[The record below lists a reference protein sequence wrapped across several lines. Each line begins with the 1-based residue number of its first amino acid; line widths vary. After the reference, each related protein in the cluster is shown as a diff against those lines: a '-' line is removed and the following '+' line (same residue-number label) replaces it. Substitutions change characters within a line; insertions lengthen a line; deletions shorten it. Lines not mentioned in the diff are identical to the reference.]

1 MVTLALQPSE
11 RFTLRQLLRWPGE
24 LYLGEHGAR
33 NRQLTGTL
41 ASIAIHSL
49 LLWALLVRFNIIGP
63 NTQSDHYGAMQLL
76 QLQTRDA
83 DPGADAGSTAAPAPA
98 SELSDE
104 TSVQETALDTVVD
117 TSVTPIWAV
126 PTAAP
131 TEPVAAPAQQGGIG
145 SSSYDPYAGA
155 ALVRRVES
163 DPSAM
168 LSGPVTATT
177 VGATP
182 ALALPPPDR
191 RSKLFELDKRAFA
204 AFRAEV
210 MRLLAGV
217 SGTVG
222 LRVRVGP
229 DGAVVEAQPRK
240 GSLTPEQQA
249 SVARLIIGR
258 ALFYLSQPTAD
269 SAVIDLP
276 KLDLDA

>member
-11 RFTLRQLLRWPGE
+11 RLTLRQLLRWPGE

-41 ASIAIHSL
+41 ASVAVHSL
-49 LLWALLVRFNIIGP
+49 LLWALLVRFNVIGP
-63 NTQSDHYGAMQLL
+63 NSQADHYGAMQLM
-76 QLQTRDA
+76 QLQTGDA
-83 DPGADAGSTAAPAPA
+83 DPGADTGSTAAPAPA

-104 TSVQETALDTVVD
+104 TSAQETALDTVID
-117 TSVTPIWAV
+117 TSATPIWAV

-131 TEPVAAPAQQGGIG
+131 TEPVAAPAQRGGIG

-168 LSGPVTATT
+168 LSGPVTATAADT
-177 VGATP
+177 APSLT
-182 ALALPPPDR
+182 LPPPDR
-191 RSKLFELDKRAFA
+191 RSRLFELDKRAFEL
-204 AFRAEV
+204 FRSDV

-229 DGAVVEAQPRK
+229 DGSVVEAQPRK